1 MYAFVSTYWFIDL
14 SICRPACLSL
24 FVCLSLS
31 VFARLCLSIFVSSC
45 LFLSLSVFVCL
56 SHSVSVS
63 VLVSVSV
70 CALCAPLCPSVSV
83 CLPVCLSTCLK
94 SLLEKP
100 ACWLSRFLSTCLPR
114 PIYVSTSPSDKI
126 LSLSLPSIFASI
138 SFACLHL
145 CLFVSLSVPLCFSMC
160 LSISCL
166 YEFRFLPV
174 ISLFHLF
181 VPICVHPVT
190 ICLLCLYLSER
201 VSCTSPP
208 PAHCPKQ
215 VHSAVSRAM
224 EAGSDAVLKVAR
236 GVCFAS
242 VVFSEDWILR

>member
-1 MYAFVSTYWFIDL
+1 MSLHF
-14 SICRPACLSL
+14 SIP
-24 FVCLSLS
+24 
-31 VFARLCLSIFVSSC
+31 SISSSC
-45 LFLSLSVFVCL
+45 LCIYLLCL
-56 SHSVSVS
+56 
-63 VLVSVSV
+63 
-70 CALCAPLCPSVSV
+70 PPSVSF
-83 CLPVCLSTCLK
+83 
-94 SLLEKP
+94 
-100 ACWLSRFLSTCLPR
+100 RF
-114 PIYVSTSPSDKI
+114 
-126 LSLSLPSIFASI
+126 SIRT
-138 SFACLHL
+138 
-145 CLFVSLSVPLCFSMC
+145 VPLCFSMC

-166 YEFRFLPV
+166 HEFRFLPV